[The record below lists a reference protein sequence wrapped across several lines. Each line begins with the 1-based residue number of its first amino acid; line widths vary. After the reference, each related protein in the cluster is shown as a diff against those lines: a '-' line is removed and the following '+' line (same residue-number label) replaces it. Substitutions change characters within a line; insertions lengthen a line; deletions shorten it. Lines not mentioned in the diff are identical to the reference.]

1 MKKSNFIKNGDE
13 NYIKISMLGDLMCGN
28 VLLNASSISNDNVHF
43 DLVHIFFSIKDYFF
57 KADYYVANFE
67 TVFGGNSSWI
77 AIYSIYNTPDQ
88 FAIDIKNVGI
98 DIFLTANNHI
108 WDKGYEGAKQT
119 TEHLRFL
126 GFDVV
131 RTFDKRQLFRIAL
144 FNIKICFLA
153 YTESIKFITSEDNL
167 NCVISNLVKMISS
180 LYSKQEFRKRDIRKE
195 IEKDVEKICHRV

>member
-1 MKKSNFIKNGDE
+1 M
-13 NYIKISMLGDLMCGN
+13 
-28 VLLNASSISNDNVHF
+28 
-43 DLVHIFFSIKDYFF
+43 
-57 KADYYVANFE
+57 
-67 TVFGGNSSWI
+67 
-77 AIYSIYNTPDQ
+77 
-88 FAIDIKNVGI
+88 
-98 DIFLTANNHI
+98 
-108 WDKGYEGAKQT
+108 
-119 TEHLRFL
+119 
-126 GFDVV
+126 V